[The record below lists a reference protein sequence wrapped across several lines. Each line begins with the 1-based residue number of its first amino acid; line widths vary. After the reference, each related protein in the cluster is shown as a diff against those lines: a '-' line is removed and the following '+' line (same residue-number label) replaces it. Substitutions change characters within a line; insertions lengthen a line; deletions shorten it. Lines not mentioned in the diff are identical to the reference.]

1 MHILN
6 YIRQKAIRNICTAQ
20 RFHMQITSSLF
31 ITEIL
36 NHLILLANQYHF
48 TKNFKAITSWGMRSI
63 RNGGHKEGMR
73 NTNYILLGSPN
84 RLPERS

>member
-1 MHILN
+1 MCN
-6 YIRQKAIRNICTAQ
+6 TFTAQ
-20 RFHMQITSSLF
+20 HFNMQITSSLS

-48 TKNFKAITSWGMRSI
+48 TKNFKAITSWGMRSTG
-63 RNGGHKEGMR
+63 NAGHKEGMR
-73 NTNYILLGSPN
+73 NTNYILFGSPN